1 MYDQKNQVEA
11 WRRFI
16 ATGDIDEEIVRPEIA
31 RSWKRCRAA
40 GVNPWSSDFPPMD
53 EKLLAEKQ
61 RAYAHSLA
69 TNTPV
74 MRMVV
79 ALLNCNVS
87 LMDQESF
94 VFGFQ
99 SPLSFYPRT
108 FGTYVLEEVVGTGN
122 ATIVPYEK
130 KPVRVEGFE
139 QYRAIAQTYSG
150 VSAPYLDS
158 RGIYFGAMNF
168 NDPFGMLPEYAL
180 DMCAT
185 AVDLANELFL
195 AGRGMWAKLS
205 TAEFFKP
212 LVRLVSQ
219 PVVVLDRRGN
229 VLIANEAMHSYLPRY
244 ETFSY
249 GAQSIS
255 AYLSK
260 KTGLKYL
267 METPVK
273 EGEPIQVV
281 FKEGRKKEERALSLL
296 RRSTVDVGNGLSFVV
311 CVFSEAANAPAGD
324 AKGGQAG
331 EGAAPAGASHQEKSS
346 RKSLGR
352 ASARDVVDYVGESDA
367 WKRVDKLVRKVAPI
381 KTNVLLLG
389 ETGSGKEVVARALH
403 RMSGRKGAFVA
414 INCGAIPRDLFAAE
428 LFGYEAGAFTGAK
441 EGGSI
446 GKIEAADGG
455 TLFLDEI
462 GEMPLDLQ
470 VGLLRVIQEQSVTRL
485 GSTEPH
491 QLDVRFLAA
500 TNQNVRQL
508 IDERRFRADLYY
520 RLSMVEIVLPPLR
533 EREGDVA
540 LLVDHFNKDLS
551 AALQLPCTPMSD
563 EVMGVL
569 SNYTWPGN
577 VRELRNVV
585 ERSLI
590 MAGEGA
596 KVTLDDLPVHVANA
610 VSLGM
615 SFQGPAISM
624 TAAAAG
630 SGAGSASGAG
640 VFVGASAGGYG
651 ALSGSYSPRPV
662 AGGAFGGGY
671 GLPMG
676 GGNACGYGVSAP
688 APDALRGGAAYPES
702 FDTMANFGLRRAG
715 ELSQMSGEAAAAAAW
730 QPDGRAFEAD
740 GDGGFSP
747 ASSAGFPGGASA
759 VAPRDAM
766 AAIEAD
772 RARIAD
778 VVRRSDG
785 DLFMAAEALGMPY
798 ASLRTRMAELGIRV
812 KTSVEIE

>member
-1 MYDQKNQVEA
+1 MYDQKSQVEA

-16 ATGDIDEEIVRPEIA
+16 ATGEIDESVVRPEIA

-40 GVNPWSSDFPPMD
+40 GVNPWSSDFPSMD

-69 TNTPV
+69 ANMPV
-74 MRMVV
+74 MRMLV

-99 SPLSFYPRT
+99 SPLSYYPRT

-130 KPVRVEGFE
+130 KPVRADGFE
-139 QYRAIAQTYSG
+139 QYRAISQTYSG
-150 VSAPYLDS
+150 VSAPFLDN
-158 RGIYFGAMNF
+158 RGVYFGAMNL
-168 NDPFGMLPEYAL
+168 NNPFGMLPECAL

-195 AGRGMWAKLS
+195 AGRGMRAKLS

-212 LVRLVSQ
+212 LIRLMNQ
-219 PVVVLDRRGN
+219 PVLVLDRRGN
-229 VLIANEAMHSYLPRY
+229 VLIANEAMHSYIPRY

-249 GAQSIS
+249 GSQSLS

-260 KTGLKYL
+260 KTGVKYVL
-267 METPVK
+267 ESPVK
-273 EGEPIQVV
+273 EGEPLPVV
-281 FKEGRKKEERALSLL
+281 FKEGRKKEERELALLH
-296 RRSTVDVGNGLSFVV
+296 RSAVDVGNGLSFVV
-311 CVFSEAANAPAGD
+311 CVFDAPSVGAGSSS
-324 AKGGQAG
+324 KSGKGQASNG
-331 EGAAPAGASHQEKSS
+331 GGARAEGS

-352 ASARDVVDYVGESDA
+352 ASAKDIVDYIGESPA
-367 WKRVDKLVRKVAPI
+367 WGKVDKLVRKVAPI

-389 ETGSGKEVVARALH
+389 ETGAGKEVVARPLH
-403 RMSGRKGAFVA
+403 RMSGRKGPFVA

-446 GKIEAADGG
+446 GKIEAAEGG

-462 GEMPLDLQ
+462 GEMSLDLQ

-500 TNQNVRQL
+500 TNQNVRRL
-508 IDERRFRADLYY
+508 INERRFRADLYY
-520 RLSMVEIVLPPLR
+520 RLSMVEISLPPLR

-540 LLVDHFNKDLS
+540 LLVDHFNRDLS
-551 AALQLPCTPMSD
+551 DSLRLPCTPLPED
-563 EVMGVL
+563 VMKAL
-569 SNYTWPGN
+569 ANYTWPGN

-596 KVTLDDLPVHVANA
+596 KVTLEDLPVHVANA
-610 VSLGM
+610 VSVGM
-615 SFQGPAISM
+615 SFEAPALSM
-624 TAAAAG
+624 AAVAGQSGRMAPVGGGLPTGMYSPSAAFDRVG
-630 SGAGSASGAG
+630 AGAYDRPSAMGYGYQESTPFSEVVSGA
-640 VFVGASAGGYG
+640 
-651 ALSGSYSPRPV
+651 SP
-662 AGGAFGGGY
+662 
-671 GLPMG
+671 
-676 GGNACGYGVSAP
+676 YGVGF
-688 APDALRGGAAYPES
+688 DA
-702 FDTMANFGLRRAG
+702 MAGFGLRAADEPSEHSAGWQSG
-715 ELSQMSGEAAAAAAW
+715 ELHSGQDQDAA
-730 QPDGRAFEAD
+730 
-740 GDGGFSP
+740 FSV
-747 ASSAGFPGGASA
+747 ASSAGFPAGTTGAFSQDEN
-759 VAPRDAM
+759 VA
-766 AAIEAD
+766 EAD
-772 RARIAD
+772 RMRIVKAI
-778 VVRRSDG
+778 RGADG
-785 DLFMAAEALGMPY
+785 DLLLAAELLGVTY
-798 ASLRTRMAELGIRV
+798 AVLRKRMAEIGIRV
-812 KTSVEIE
+812 KTSIEIE

>member
-1 MYDQKNQVEA
+1 MYDQKSQVEA

-16 ATGDIDEEIVRPEIA
+16 ATGEIDESVVRPEIA

-40 GVNPWSSDFPPMD
+40 GVNPWSSDFPSMD

-61 RAYAHSLA
+61 RAYSHSLA
-69 TNTPV
+69 ANMPV
-74 MRMVV
+74 MRMLV

-99 SPLSFYPRT
+99 SPLSYYPRT

-130 KPVRVEGFE
+130 KPVRADGFE

-150 VSAPYLDS
+150 VSAPFLDN
-158 RGIYFGAMNF
+158 RGVYFGAMNL
-168 NDPFGMLPEYAL
+168 NNPFGMLPECAL

-212 LVRLVSQ
+212 LIRLMEQ
-219 PVVVLDRRGN
+219 PVLVLDRRGN
-229 VLIANEAMHSYLPRY
+229 VLIANEAMHSYIPRY

-249 GAQSIS
+249 GSQSLS

-260 KTGLKYL
+260 KTGVKYVL
-267 METPVK
+267 ESPVK
-273 EGEPIQVV
+273 EGEPLPVV
-281 FKEGRKKEERALSLL
+281 FKDGRKKEERALALL
-296 RRSTVDVGNGLSFVV
+296 HRSAVDIGNGLSFVV
-311 CVFSEAANAPAGD
+311 CVFDAPPVGADSSSKSG
-324 AKGGQAG
+324 KGQASNG
-331 EGAAPAGASHQEKSS
+331 GARAEGS

-352 ASARDVVDYVGESDA
+352 ASAKDVVDYIGESPA
-367 WKRVDKLVRKVAPI
+367 WGKVDKLVRKVAPI

-389 ETGSGKEVVARALH
+389 ETGAGKEVVARALH
-403 RMSGRKGAFVA
+403 RMSGRKGPFVA

-446 GKIEAADGG
+446 GKIEAAEGG

-500 TNQNVRQL
+500 TNQNVRSL
-508 IDERRFRADLYY
+508 INERRFRADLYY
-520 RLSMVEIVLPPLR
+520 RLSMVEISLPPLR

-540 LLVDHFNKDLS
+540 LLVDHFNRDLS
-551 AALQLPCTPMSD
+551 DSLRLPCTPLPED
-563 EVMGVL
+563 VMKAL
-569 SNYTWPGN
+569 ANYTWPGN

-596 KVTLDDLPVHVANA
+596 KVTLEDLPVHVANA
-610 VSLGM
+610 VSVGM
-615 SFQGPAISM
+615 SFEAPALSM
-624 TAAAAG
+624 AAVAGQSGRMALAGGGLPTGMHSPSTAFDRAAR
-630 SGAGSASGAG
+630 
-640 VFVGASAGGYG
+640 VGAYDGAPAVGHGYQESMPFG
-651 ALSGSYSPRPV
+651 EAAPGVSPY
-662 AGGAFGGGY
+662 GGGF
-671 GLPMG
+671 
-676 GGNACGYGVSAP
+676 
-688 APDALRGGAAYPES
+688 DA
-702 FDTMANFGLRRAG
+702 MAGFGLRAADG
-715 ELSQMSGEAAAAAAW
+715 SSESSSGWQSGESYSR
-730 QPDGRAFEAD
+730 QDQDIAFSA
-740 GDGGFSP
+740 
-747 ASSAGFPGGASA
+747 ASSAGFPAGTTGVFLQDGDSA
-759 VAPRDAM
+759 EV
-766 AAIEAD
+766 D
-772 RARIAD
+772 RAR
-778 VVRRSDG
+778 VVKAIRGSDG
-785 DLFMAAEALGMPY
+785 DLFLAAELLGVTYGAL
-798 ASLRTRMAELGIRV
+798 RKRMAEIGIRV
-812 KTSVEIE
+812 KTSIEIE

>member
-1 MYDQKNQVEA
+1 
-11 WRRFI
+11 
-16 ATGDIDEEIVRPEIA
+16 
-31 RSWKRCRAA
+31 
-40 GVNPWSSDFPPMD
+40 MD

-61 RAYAHSLA
+61 KAYAHSLA
-69 TNTPV
+69 ANTPI

-79 ALLNCNVS
+79 ALLSCNVS

-158 RGIYFGAMNF
+158 RGAYFGAMNF
-168 NDPFGMLPEYAL
+168 NDPFGMLPECAL

-212 LVRLVSQ
+212 LVRLMAQ
-219 PVVVLDRRGN
+219 PVLVLDRRGN
-229 VLIANEAMHSYLPRY
+229 ILIANEAMHSYIPRY

-249 GAQSIS
+249 GSQSMS

-260 KTGLKYL
+260 KTDVKYL
-267 METPVK
+267 LETPVK
-273 EGEPIQVV
+273 EGSPLSVV
-281 FKEGRKKEERALSLL
+281 FKEGRKKDERELQLL
-296 RRSTVDVGNGLSFVV
+296 HRSMVDVGNGLSFAV
-311 CVFSEAANAPAGD
+311 CVFDSPVDGTTIAANR
-324 AKGGQAG
+324 
-331 EGAAPAGASHQEKSS
+331 EGAASAGARRNRVDASSPSAKGS
-346 RKSLGR
+346 RKALGR
-352 ASARDVVDYVGESDA
+352 ASAKDVVDYIGESPA
-367 WKRVDKLVRKVAPI
+367 WSRVDKLVRKVAPI

-389 ETGSGKEVVARALH
+389 ETGAGKEVVARALH
-403 RMSGRKGAFVA
+403 RMSGRKGPFVA

-470 VGLLRVIQEQSVTRL
+470 VGLLRVIQEQSITRL
-485 GSTEPH
+485 GSTEAH

-500 TNQNVRQL
+500 TNQNVREL
-508 IDERRFRADLYY
+508 IGERRFRADLYY
-520 RLSMVEIVLPPLR
+520 RLSMVEVVLPPLR

-540 LLVDHFNKDLS
+540 LLVEHFNRDLS
-551 AALQLPCTPMSD
+551 ESLGLPCTPMPD
-563 EVMGVL
+563 EVMNVF
-569 SNYTWPGN
+569 NRYTWPGN

-590 MAGEGA
+590 MAGEGS

-610 VSLGM
+610 ASSGM
-615 SFQGPAISM
+615 SFQAPARSM
-624 TAAAAG
+624 AASIGAMGYDAAPAPAGMLTGMYGSAAG
-630 SGAGSASGAG
+630 FDSRSGAPARYGRAAPSYADHSA
-640 VFVGASAGGYG
+640 VGG
-651 ALSGSYSPRPV
+651 
-662 AGGAFGGGY
+662 GGAFQ
-671 GLPMG
+671 
-676 GGNACGYGVSAP
+676 SFQRTT
-688 APDALRGGAAYPES
+688 DAYDS
-702 FDTMANFGLRRAG
+702 MASFGLRSPEGLAEASVAASIPAG
-715 ELSQMSGEAAAAAAW
+715 W
-730 QPDGRAFEAD
+730 QPEARFEVSEAD
-740 GDGGFSP
+740 APFS
-747 ASSAGFPGGASA
+747 AGASAGFPGGASM

-766 AAIEAD
+766 AAVEAE
-772 RARIAD
+772 RARIID
-778 VVRRSDG
+778 MVRKANG
-785 DLFMAAEALGMPY
+785 DLLLAADALGMPY
-798 ASLRTRMAELGIRV
+798 ASLRTRLAEMGI
-812 KTSVEIE
+812 KITAAIDEG